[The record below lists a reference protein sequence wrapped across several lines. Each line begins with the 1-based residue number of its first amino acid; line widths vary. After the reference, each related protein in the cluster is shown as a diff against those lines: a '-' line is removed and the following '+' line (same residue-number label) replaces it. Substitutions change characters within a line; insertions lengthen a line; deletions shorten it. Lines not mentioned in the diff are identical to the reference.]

1 MPRHFQLYWDKH
13 LKYWFKKFDGKK
25 VYFGKGKSKYVDKES
40 YNEAVAK
47 YHEYLNARREQLI
60 DTRKL
65 DRNRLDSNFNRPV
78 DTLAGAIDR
87 YYQMQKQREESGQI
101 TLHRLNCLRSSLRT
115 FEGFLGRGP
124 KTKTYEEDG
133 IQKHLTYDRMRG
145 YFTHLQNRVKKKTFV
160 VGTAHHHWC
169 IARDFLKFCY
179 ERKWINQI
187 PRGLNRYKFDF
198 RNISLGR
205 GQIKVFSTNQIKE
218 LFVFAN
224 QNLQYPVDLW
234 ICLALNCG
242 FTAVDIGT
250 LKFEHLEWDNQNENV
265 VRIKKHRTKTKQY
278 GEWKLWRCTQR
289 LLLRWLMKRKT
300 ASKTPIQHP
309 EYLFYGRNGQRVYDA
324 RRDIIVGS
332 AESVIRRD
340 TGYVYDAVGRS
351 FTGMIDAHFPHLRGL
366 GFKTFRKCGASEIQK
381 LRIDNTLL
389 IEQLYLCHKP
399 QSVARRF
406 YTNIDA
412 DTLDTALEKLEHVFD
427 LGSLIESEK
436 ERSDRKR
443 QHHNDRHARYERA
456 KRAKLRRLLDAKE
469 KS

>member
-1 MPRHFQLYWDKH
+1 
-13 LKYWFKKFDGKK
+13 
-25 VYFGKGKSKYVDKES
+25 
-40 YNEAVAK
+40 
-47 YHEYLNARREQLI
+47 
-60 DTRKL
+60 
-65 DRNRLDSNFNRPV
+65 
-78 DTLAGAIDR
+78 
-87 YYQMQKQREESGQI
+87 
-101 TLHRLNCLRSSLRT
+101 
-115 FEGFLGRGP
+115 
-124 KTKTYEEDG
+124 
-133 IQKHLTYDRMRG
+133 
-145 YFTHLQNRVKKKTFV
+145 
-160 VGTAHHHWC
+160 
-169 IARDFLKFCY
+169 
-179 ERKWINQI
+179 
-187 PRGLNRYKFDF
+187 
-198 RNISLGR
+198 
-205 GQIKVFSTNQIKE
+205 
-218 LFVFAN
+218 
-224 QNLQYPVDLW
+224 
-234 ICLALNCG
+234 
-242 FTAVDIGT
+242 
-250 LKFEHLEWDNQNENV
+250 
-265 VRIKKHRTKTKQY
+265 
-278 GEWKLWRCTQR
+278 
-289 LLLRWLMKRKT
+289 MKRKT